1 MKDAELNKLMNIG
14 EDILSLNF
22 LVLNNDELEM
32 VLKAISMMK
41 DFRMKDM
48 EQWKD
53 LYLEICKQVKITEV
67 DDN

>member
-1 MKDAELNKLMNIG
+1 MKNVELNELMDM
-14 EDILSLNF
+14 EKDVLFLNF

-41 DFRMKDM
+41 DFKIKDM

-53 LYLEICKQVKITEV
+53 LYLKICGQVK
-67 DDN
+67 

>member
-1 MKDAELNKLMNIG
+1 MKDAELNELM
-14 EDILSLNF
+14 DIEKDVLFLNF

-41 DFRMKDM
+41 DLRIKDM

-53 LYLEICKQVKITEV
+53 LYLKICGQVK
-67 DDN
+67 

>member
-1 MKDAELNKLMNIG
+1 MKNAELNELMNIG

-41 DFRMKDM
+41 DFKIKDM
-48 EQWKD
+48 EQWKN
-53 LYLEICKQVKITEV
+53 LYLKICGQVK
-67 DDN
+67 